1 MTQTPKSVLFLTTSG
16 VYDNRLLHVIDNTIL
31 YVQRGAD
38 CVIFYTTNNHLNSE
52 ANQFC
57 SHGLTSMTPVMSLL
71 LRVRLSPPS
80 HAEGPTMHPP
90 GGKVLPAAGVGA
102 VDGRRLA
109 LPLQPLHASP
119 AGRLPPAVRRLR
131 MRG

>member
-1 MTQTPKSVLFLTTSG
+1 MQTPKSVLFLTTNG
-16 VYDNRLLHVIDNTIL
+16 VYDNRLLHVIDNSIL
-31 YVQRGAD
+31 YVQRGS
-38 CVIFYTTNNHLNSE
+38 VRVFFYTTNNHLNSE

-57 SHGLTSMTPVMSLL
+57 SQGLTSMTPVMSLL
-71 LRVRLSPPS
+71 LRVRLSSLS
-80 HAEGPTMHPP
+80 HAEGPAVHPAFGQVLPPP
-90 GGKVLPAAGVGA
+90 GRGA
-102 VDGRRLA
+102 VDRRRLA